1 MTRLNSGAWWG
12 PSCRDQAECCVTV
25 PRFKSASSPTI
36 APCTISHGRTT
47 LGFPPIRKQLI
58 EVVLGYTYTGYTGL
72 FDEKA
77 ARAGME
83 WMRERYR
90 ELGQAPKF

>member
-1 MTRLNSGAWWG
+1 MLRNRPPFQVSKLAHDRALHYLARAHDPGL
-12 PSCRDQAECCVTV
+12 PV
-25 PRFKSASSPTI
+25 
-36 APCTISHGRTT
+36 
-47 LGFPPIRKQLI
+47 PIRKQLI
-58 EVVLGYTYTGYTGL
+58 EVVLDYTYTGYTGL